1 MSRKMKSLYVL
12 IFCSAFSSSILYA
25 QSIKIERR
33 ILATDTVSTGGV
45 KVPVSTDDAEQEN
58 NEMDA
63 LFDDDIDAGWEG
75 APEDQNI
82 LTAGLRFRQIDIP
95 QGAKIDSAFLT
106 IWSHEGKSAED
117 IANINIYV
125 DANVNAPTFKLDS
138 LITKRTLSLNSVK
151 WVENKQWKIW
161 QPYRTPDIS
170 SLLKEMI
177 GKPSWKSG
185 NPLAFILAGENQGPS
200 EVENAREFESF
211 ENIADPSDGGD
222 GQRHPERIPLLTVY
236 YSLPSVSQV
245 NQSNLTF
252 NLVPLSSYRTGIF
265 DQGAAEIVDFDPISA
280 KIFFTNAIAN
290 TLTALN
296 ASNPSTL
303 TKAFDISLSNYGGG
317 VNSVSI
323 NNGLV
328 AVAMEALVKT
338 DSGTVVFFDT
348 DGKWL
353 KSVKVGALPDMLTF
367 SPDGKKLIIANEG
380 EPNDTYTID
389 PEGSVSIIDVSG
401 GAQNATVKHINFQS
415 QNGKLK
421 ELVAAGIRI
430 YGPKATVAQDLEPE
444 YVTISA
450 DNKLAYVTMQENNA
464 MAILDIENVK
474 LLKLVPLGYKNHNL
488 PGNGL
493 DASNTSGKIEIKN
506 HPVFGMYLP
515 DATKFIQIAGKSYI
529 FTANEGDARAY
540 TGFNE
545 EKRISTL
552 KLDPQ
557 VFPNA
562 SSLQSNNELG
572 RLLSSSAMGDVDN
585 DGDVDQLY
593 SLGGRSFSIWD
604 ANTLEQVFDSGDHIE
619 KMTAAKLPTYFN
631 SNHTDNNSFKGR
643 SDDKGPEPEA
653 LEFAKLG
660 NDLFVLIGL
669 ERIGGIIV
677 YEINDPKSP
686 KFVSYLNHRNFMVDP
701 KSPQAGD
708 LGIEDIKFIPADKS
722 PIKKPL
728 VLVGNEVSGTISLF
742 SINEILSAN
751 RDNIVHNGFKVS
763 PNPSAES
770 NVWIEFPE
778 EGSADIQ
785 LTDISGRVVLTK
797 ENMIGKNYNLD
808 INALSSGV
816 YFASLRQNNTIYLQK
831 LVIARP

>member
-1 MSRKMKSLYVL
+1 MKYLYVL
-12 IFCSAFSSSILYA
+12 IIISAFSSSILYA

-33 ILATDTVSTGGV
+33 ILATDTILTGGV

-63 LFDDDIDAGWEG
+63 LFDDDLDAGWEG

-82 LTAGLRFRQIDIP
+82 LTAGIRFRQIDIP
-95 QGAKIDSAFLT
+95 QGAKIDSAFIT
-106 IWSHEGKSAED
+106 IWSHEGKSADD

-125 DANVNAPTFKLDS
+125 DANINAPTFKLDS
-138 LITKRTLSLNSVK
+138 LISKRTLSLNSVK
-151 WVENKQWKIW
+151 WIENKQWKIW

-170 SLLKEMI
+170 SLLKEMVS
-177 GKPSWKSG
+177 KPSWKSG
-185 NPLAFILAGENQGPS
+185 NPLAFIFAGENQGPS

-236 YSLPSVSQV
+236 YSLPAVPQI

-252 NLVPLSSYRTGIF
+252 NLFPLSTYRTGLF
-265 DQGAAEIVDFDPISA
+265 DEGATEIVDFDSGSS
-280 KIFFTNAIAN
+280 KIFFTNAKAN
-290 TLTALN
+290 TLTALD
-296 ASNPSTL
+296 ASKPSSL

-323 NNGLV
+323 HNGLV

-338 DSGTVVFFDT
+338 DSGSVVFFDT

-367 SPDGKKLIIANEG
+367 SPNGKKLIIANEG
-380 EPNDTYTID
+380 EPNDAYSID
-389 PEGSVSIIDVSG
+389 PEGSISIIDVSAG
-401 GAQNATVKHINFQS
+401 VQNATIKHINFQS
-415 QNGKLK
+415 LNSKLK

-430 YGPKATVAQDLEPE
+430 FGPKASVAQDLEPE
-444 YVTISA
+444 YVTVSA
-450 DNKLAYVTMQENNA
+450 DSKLAYASLQENNA
-464 MAILDIENVK
+464 MAIIDIENAK
-474 LLKLVPLGYKNHNL
+474 LLKIIPLGYKNHNL
-488 PGNGL
+488 PGNGF
-493 DASNTSGKIEIKN
+493 DASNTSGKIDIKN

-515 DATKFIQIAGKSYI
+515 DATKTIQIAGKSYI

-540 TGFNE
+540 AGFNE
-545 EKRISTL
+545 EKRMGTL
-552 KLDPQ
+552 KLDTQ
-557 VFPNA
+557 AFPNA
-562 SSLQSNNELG
+562 STLQSNNELG
-572 RLLSSSAMGDVDN
+572 RLLSSSIMGDLDN

-593 SLGGRSFSIWD
+593 SFGGRSFSIWD
-604 ANTLEQVFDSGDHIE
+604 ANSVEQVFDSGDHIE
-619 KMTAAKLPTYFN
+619 KLIAAKLPTYFN

-653 LEFAKLG
+653 IEFATLG

-686 KFVSYLNHRNFMVDP
+686 KFVSYFNYRNFMVDP
-701 KSPQAGD
+701 KSPQTGD
-708 LGIEDIKFIPADKS
+708 LGIEDIKFISADKS

-728 VLVGNEVSGTISLF
+728 VLVGNEVSGTVSLF

-751 RDNIVHNGFKVS
+751 RENVVHNGFKVS
-763 PNPSAES
+763 PNPSAVS
-770 NVWIEFPE
+770 NVWIEFPV
-778 EGSADIQ
+778 EGGADIQ
-785 LTDISGRVVLTK
+785 LTDITGRVVLTK
-797 ENMIGKNYNLD
+797 ENMYGKNYTLD
-808 INALSSGV
+808 INNLTNGV
-816 YFASLRQNNTIYLQK
+816 YFASLRQNNNIYLQK
-831 LVIARP
+831 IVIAKP

>member
-1 MSRKMKSLYVL
+1 MKYLNVL
-12 IFCSAFSSSILYA
+12 IIISAFSSSILYA

-33 ILATDTVSTGGV
+33 ILATDTILTGGV

-63 LFDDDIDAGWEG
+63 LFDDDLDAGWEG

-82 LTAGLRFRQIDIP
+82 LTAGIRFRQIDIP
-95 QGAKIDSAFLT
+95 QGAKIDSAFIT
-106 IWSHEGKSAED
+106 IWSHEGKSADD

-125 DANVNAPTFKLDS
+125 DANINAPTFKLDS
-138 LITKRTLSLNSVK
+138 LISKRTLSLNSVK
-151 WVENKQWKIW
+151 WIENKQWKIW

-170 SLLKEMI
+170 SLLKEMVS
-177 GKPSWKSG
+177 KPSWKSG
-185 NPLAFILAGENQGPS
+185 NPLAFIFAGENQGPS

-236 YSLPSVSQV
+236 YSLPAVPQI

-252 NLVPLSSYRTGIF
+252 NLFPLSTYRTGLF
-265 DQGAAEIVDFDPISA
+265 DEGATEIVDFDSGSS
-280 KIFFTNAIAN
+280 KIFFTNAKAN
-290 TLTALN
+290 TLTALD
-296 ASNPSTL
+296 ASKPSSL

-323 NNGLV
+323 HNGLV

-338 DSGTVVFFDT
+338 DSGSVVFFDT

-367 SPDGKKLIIANEG
+367 SPNGKKLIIANEG
-380 EPNDTYTID
+380 EPNDAYSID
-389 PEGSVSIIDVSG
+389 PEGSISIIDVSG
-401 GAQNATVKHINFQS
+401 GVQNATVKHINFQS
-415 QNGKLK
+415 LNSKLK

-430 YGPKATVAQDLEPE
+430 FGPKASVAQDLEPE
-444 YVTISA
+444 YVTVSA
-450 DNKLAYVTMQENNA
+450 DSKLAYASLQENNA
-464 MAILDIENVK
+464 MAIIDIENAK
-474 LLKLVPLGYKNHNL
+474 LLKIIPLGYKNHNL
-488 PGNGL
+488 PGNGF
-493 DASNTSGKIEIKN
+493 DASNTSGKIDIKN

-515 DATKFIQIAGKSYI
+515 DATKTIQIAGKSYI

-540 TGFNE
+540 AGFNE
-545 EKRISTL
+545 EKRMGTM
-552 KLDPQ
+552 KLDTQ
-557 VFPNA
+557 AFPNA
-562 SSLQSNNELG
+562 STLQSNNELG
-572 RLLSSSAMGDVDN
+572 RLLSSSIMGDLDN

-593 SLGGRSFSIWD
+593 SFGGRSFSIWD
-604 ANTLEQVFDSGDHIE
+604 ANSVEQVFDSGDHIE
-619 KMTAAKLPTYFN
+619 KLIAAKLPTYFN

-653 LEFAKLG
+653 IEFATLG

-686 KFVSYLNHRNFMVDP
+686 KFVSYFNYRNFMVDP
-701 KSPQAGD
+701 KSPQTGD
-708 LGIEDIKFIPADKS
+708 LGIEDIKFISSDKS

-728 VLVGNEVSGTISLF
+728 VLVGNEVSGTVSLF

-751 RDNIVHNGFKVS
+751 RENVVHNGFKVS
-763 PNPSAES
+763 PNPSAAS
-770 NVWIEFPE
+770 NVWIEFPV
-778 EGSADIQ
+778 EGAADIQ
-785 LTDISGRVVLTK
+785 LTDITGRVVLTK
-797 ENMIGKNYNLD
+797 ENMYGKNYTLD
-808 INALSSGV
+808 INNLTNGV
-816 YFASLRQNNTIYLQK
+816 YFASLRQNNNIYLQK
-831 LVIARP
+831 IVIAKP

>member
-1 MSRKMKSLYVL
+1 MKYLYVL
-12 IFCSAFSSSILYA
+12 IIISAFSSSILYA

-33 ILATDTVSTGGV
+33 ILATDTILTGGV

-63 LFDDDIDAGWEG
+63 LFDDDLDAGWEG

-82 LTAGLRFRQIDIP
+82 LTAGIRFRQIDIP
-95 QGAKIDSAFLT
+95 QGAKIDSAFIT
-106 IWSHEGKSAED
+106 IWSHEGKSADD

-125 DANVNAPTFKLDS
+125 DANINAPTFKLDS
-138 LITKRTLSLNSVK
+138 LISKRTLSLNSVK
-151 WVENKQWKIW
+151 WIENKQWKIW

-170 SLLKEMI
+170 SLLKEMVS
-177 GKPSWKSG
+177 KPSWKSG
-185 NPLAFILAGENQGPS
+185 NPLAFIFAGENQGPS

-236 YSLPSVSQV
+236 YSLPAVPQI

-252 NLVPLSSYRTGIF
+252 NLFPLSTYRTGLF
-265 DQGAAEIVDFDPISA
+265 DEGATEIVDFDSGSS
-280 KIFFTNAIAN
+280 KIFFTNAKAN
-290 TLTALN
+290 TLTALD
-296 ASNPSTL
+296 ASKPSSL

-323 NNGLV
+323 HNGLV

-338 DSGTVVFFDT
+338 DSGSVVFFDT

-367 SPDGKKLIIANEG
+367 SPNGKKLIIANEG
-380 EPNDTYTID
+380 EPNDAYSID
-389 PEGSVSIIDVSG
+389 PEGSISIIDVSG
-401 GAQNATVKHINFQS
+401 GVQNATVKHINFQS
-415 QNGKLK
+415 LNSKLK

-430 YGPKATVAQDLEPE
+430 FGPKASVAQDLEPE
-444 YVTISA
+444 YVTVSA
-450 DNKLAYVTMQENNA
+450 DSKLAYASLQENNA
-464 MAILDIENVK
+464 MAIIDIENAK
-474 LLKLVPLGYKNHNL
+474 LLKIIPLGYKNHNL
-488 PGNGL
+488 PGNGF
-493 DASNTSGKIEIKN
+493 DASNTSGKIDIKN

-515 DATKFIQIAGKSYI
+515 DATKTIQIAGKSYI

-540 TGFNE
+540 AGFNE
-545 EKRISTL
+545 EKRMGTM
-552 KLDPQ
+552 KLDTQ
-557 VFPNA
+557 AFPNA
-562 SSLQSNNELG
+562 STLQSNNELG
-572 RLLSSSAMGDVDN
+572 RLLSSSIMGDLDN

-593 SLGGRSFSIWD
+593 SFGGRSFSIWD
-604 ANTLEQVFDSGDHIE
+604 ANSVEQVFDSGDHIE
-619 KMTAAKLPTYFN
+619 KLIAAKLPTYFN

-653 LEFAKLG
+653 IEFATLG

-686 KFVSYLNHRNFMVDP
+686 KFVSYFNYRNFMVDP
-701 KSPQAGD
+701 KSPQTGD
-708 LGIEDIKFIPADKS
+708 LGIEDIKFISADKS

-728 VLVGNEVSGTISLF
+728 VLVGNEVSGTVSLF

-751 RDNIVHNGFKVS
+751 RENVVHNGFKVS
-763 PNPSAES
+763 PNPSAAS
-770 NVWIEFPE
+770 NVWIEFPV
-778 EGSADIQ
+778 EGAADIQ
-785 LTDISGRVVLTK
+785 LTDITGRVVLTK
-797 ENMIGKNYNLD
+797 ENMYGKNYTLD
-808 INALSSGV
+808 INNLTNGV
-816 YFASLRQNNTIYLQK
+816 YFASLRQNNNIYLQK
-831 LVIARP
+831 IVIAKP

>member
-1 MSRKMKSLYVL
+1 MKYLYVL
-12 IFCSAFSSSILYA
+12 IIISAFSSSILYA

-33 ILATDTVSTGGV
+33 ILATDTILTGGV

-63 LFDDDIDAGWEG
+63 LFDDDLDAGWEG

-82 LTAGLRFRQIDIP
+82 LTAGIRFRQIDIP
-95 QGAKIDSAFLT
+95 QGAKIDSAFIT
-106 IWSHEGKSAED
+106 IWSHEGKSADD

-125 DANVNAPTFKLDS
+125 DANINAPTFKLDS
-138 LITKRTLSLNSVK
+138 LISKRTLSLNSVK
-151 WVENKQWKIW
+151 WIENKQWKIW

-170 SLLKEMI
+170 SLLKEMVS
-177 GKPSWKSG
+177 KPSWKSG
-185 NPLAFILAGENQGPS
+185 NPLAFIFAGENQGPS

-236 YSLPSVSQV
+236 YSLPAVPQI

-252 NLVPLSSYRTGIF
+252 NLFPLSTYRTGLF
-265 DQGAAEIVDFDPISA
+265 DEGAAEIVDFDSGSS
-280 KIFFTNAIAN
+280 KIFFTNAKAN
-290 TLTALN
+290 TLTALD
-296 ASNPSTL
+296 ASKPSSL

-323 NNGLV
+323 HNGLV

-338 DSGTVVFFDT
+338 DSGSVVFFDT

-367 SPDGKKLIIANEG
+367 SPNGKKLIIANEG
-380 EPNDTYTID
+380 EPNDAYSID
-389 PEGSVSIIDVSG
+389 PEGSISIIDVSG
-401 GAQNATVKHINFQS
+401 GVQNATVKHINFQS
-415 QNGKLK
+415 LNSKLK

-430 YGPKATVAQDLEPE
+430 FGPKASVAQDLEPE
-444 YVTISA
+444 YVTVSA
-450 DNKLAYVTMQENNA
+450 DSKLAYASLQENNA
-464 MAILDIENVK
+464 MAIIDIENAK
-474 LLKLVPLGYKNHNL
+474 LLKIIPLGYKNHNL
-488 PGNGL
+488 PGNGF
-493 DASNTSGKIEIKN
+493 DASNTSGKIDIKN

-515 DATKFIQIAGKSYI
+515 DATKTIQIAGKSYI

-540 TGFNE
+540 AGFNE
-545 EKRISTL
+545 EKRMGTM
-552 KLDPQ
+552 KLDTQ
-557 VFPNA
+557 AFPNA
-562 SSLQSNNELG
+562 STLQSNNELG
-572 RLLSSSAMGDVDN
+572 RLLSSSIMGDLDN

-593 SLGGRSFSIWD
+593 SFGGRSFSIWD
-604 ANTLEQVFDSGDHIE
+604 ANSVEQVFDSGDHIE
-619 KMTAAKLPTYFN
+619 KLIAAKLPTYFN

-653 LEFAKLG
+653 IEFATLG

-686 KFVSYLNHRNFMVDP
+686 KFVSYFNYRNFMVDP
-701 KSPQAGD
+701 KSPQTGD
-708 LGIEDIKFIPADKS
+708 LGIEDIKFISADKS

-728 VLVGNEVSGTISLF
+728 VLVGNEVSGTVSLF

-751 RDNIVHNGFKVS
+751 RENVVHNGFKVS
-763 PNPSAES
+763 PNPSAAS
-770 NVWIEFPE
+770 NVWIEFPV
-778 EGSADIQ
+778 EGAADIQ
-785 LTDISGRVVLTK
+785 LTDITGRVVLTK
-797 ENMIGKNYNLD
+797 ENMYGKNYTLD
-808 INALSSGV
+808 INNLTNGV
-816 YFASLRQNNTIYLQK
+816 YFASLRQNNNIYLQK
-831 LVIARP
+831 IVIAKP